1 MLLGIL
7 LACAPMY
14 RMPGPLTDLGRDIPV
29 ESRAPTQGGAAIAKA
44 ATGFL
49 GVAKL
54 EVRGVSY
61 RGDCSGLVEASLARA
76 GWSYAGS
83 SADLWQL
90 AQDRGVAHRR
100 KRPAPGDIAFFD
112 NTYDRNGN
120 GRLDDE
126 LSHSAIVE
134 TVAPDGTITMV
145 HYSSNGIV
153 RLRMNLDRPHDDT
166 VNDQLRAASRKDPG
180 ATKYLAGELW
190 VGFASFYR
198 SPVQVADGS

>member
-7 LACAPMY
+7 LACAPTY

-29 ESRAPTQGGAAIAKA
+29 ESRAPTQGGTAIAKA

-54 EVRGVSY
+54 EVRGVAY
-61 RGDCSGLVEASLARA
+61 RGDCSGLVEAALARA

-83 SADLWQL
+83 SADLWQT
-90 AQDRGVAHRR
+90 AQERGIAHRR
-100 KRPAPGDIAFFD
+100 KRPAPGDIVFFD

-126 LSHSAIVE
+126 LSHTAIVE

-145 HYSSNGIV
+145 HYASNGIV
-153 RLRMNLDRPHDDT
+153 RLRMNLDRPHDDN